1 MCATSAET
9 CELCRKCYF
18 FLCRTNVDGGR
29 RRVEGDNH
37 GVPEKPDRNLPG
49 PGAPEK
55 QPR

>member
-1 MCATSAET
+1 MC
-9 CELCRKCYF
+9 F
-18 FLCRTNVDGGR
+18 RTNVDGGR

-37 GVPEKPDRNLPG
+37 GIPEKPDRNLPG